1 MSDVLEVCEERV
13 AIRRDGGSLEG
24 VLTYAFD
31 VAPSWGVLI
40 AGPHP
45 FLGGDLKNNVVKAL
59 SRNLAAAGAVTLA
72 FNYGGIGEGGEDGL
86 TDWSAAISAFWK
98 EGRIEEESG
107 WIHDTEAAI
116 VALHGWCDRPLVL
129 VGYSFGCWAISENV
143 GDQAACAVILLSP
156 NPGKHAFDGLDRCDA
171 PLLVLHTD
179 NDFACGVD
187 EVVTWFDGLRE
198 PKTRRLL
205 SAGEHFFRGS
215 ETALV
220 EAILEYLKELKLEGV
235 TVS

>member
-13 AIRRDGGSLEG
+13 AIRCDGGSLGG

-31 VAPSWGVLI
+31 SEPRWSVLI

-45 FLGGDLKNNVVKAL
+45 FLGGDLKNNVVGAL
-59 SRNLAAAGAVTLA
+59 SRNLATAGAVTLA
-72 FNYGGIGEGGEDGL
+72 FNYGGIGGRGDDGL

-98 EGRIEEESG
+98 EGRIAEEAD
-107 WIHDTEAAI
+107 WIHDTAAAI
-116 VALHGWCDRPLVL
+116 VALRGWCDRPLVL
-129 VGYSFGCWAISENV
+129 VGYSFGCWAISRNV
-143 GDQAACAVILLSP
+143 GDRAARAVVLLSP

-187 EVVTWFDGLRE
+187 EVVAWFDGLRE

-215 ETALV
+215 ERAPV
-220 EAILEYLKELKLEGV
+220 EAILEFLADLKLEGV
-235 TVS
+235 TAS